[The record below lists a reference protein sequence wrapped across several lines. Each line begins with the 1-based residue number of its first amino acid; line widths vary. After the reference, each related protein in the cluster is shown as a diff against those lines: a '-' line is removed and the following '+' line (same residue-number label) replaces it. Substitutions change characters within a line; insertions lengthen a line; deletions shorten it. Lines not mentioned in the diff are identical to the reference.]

1 MSGFSD
7 EKCPRCGK
15 YSPSG
20 TSTCPDCGSRLPGTT
35 DARRKP
41 VGVPGKSP
49 WRFAWW
55 LLIPGLIL
63 FLLWPGSVEGTVR
76 SRGQPFGDRERELT
90 TCYSGDRQ
98 NYFGVA
104 LKPEDRSFDSAGGVK
119 ILKNAADQWAVYVE
133 RPLGCV
139 PAQCELVELDRKQC
153 SVFDVDVRNS
163 GITVNE
169 IRGHKGRAKLECRFP
184 EGGSL
189 SAALEFSGC
198 N

>member
-1 MSGFSD
+1 MSGFTD

-15 YSPSG
+15 YSPAG
-20 TSTCPDCGSRLPGTT
+20 TSTCPDCGANLPDSSGASPKPRSKSRWRFLGWLVLPGI
-35 DARRKP
+35 
-41 VGVPGKSP
+41 V
-49 WRFAWW
+49 
-55 LLIPGLIL
+55 L
-63 FLLWPGSVEGTVR
+63 FMLWPGSVDGTVR

-104 LKPEDRSFDSAGGVK
+104 LKPEDGSFDTAGGVK

-133 RPLGCV
+133 RPLGCA

-153 SVFDVDVRNS
+153 SVFDVVVNNS
-163 GITVNE
+163 GMTVNE
-169 IRGHKGRAKLECRFP
+169 IRGRKGRAKLECRFP

>member
-7 EKCPRCGK
+7 EKCLRCGK
-15 YSPSG
+15 YSPAG
-20 TSTCPDCGSRLPGTT
+20 TSTCPDCGSKLPES
-35 DARRKP
+35 AA
-41 VGVPGKSP
+41 PGQKHLSSKSR
-49 WRFAWW
+49 WRFVWW
-55 LLIPGLIL
+55 LLVPGLFL
-63 FLLWPGSVEGTVR
+63 FMLWPGSVEGTLR
-76 SRGQPFGDRERELT
+76 SQGQPFGDRERELT

-104 LKPEDRSFDSAGGVK
+104 LKPEDRSFDVAGGVK
-119 ILKNAADQWAVYVE
+119 ILKNAADQWTVYVE
-133 RPLGCV
+133 RPLGCA

-163 GITVNE
+163 GMTVNE
-169 IRGHKGRAKLECRFP
+169 IRGRKGRARLECRFP